1 MNIVR
6 RLFFAFATALC
17 CVAPSYAEDAPSSYP
32 NRPIRIIAPFP
43 PGTGIDIVA
52 RIVGEGLAQHYKQPV
67 VVENRAGAG
76 GNVGAEVAKNS
87 VADGYTLLVISLS
100 HVIGQTLYRDVK
112 YDLVRDF
119 VPLSI
124 VGSNPI
130 VLVVNRTVPVNSV
143 ADLIALAKGQPG
155 SLNFASTGNGTSP
168 HLSGEMFN
176 QLAGVKTTHVPYR
189 GGDALT
195 DLVAGRTQ
203 FMFATLPSAIAFIK
217 SGQLKA
223 LAVTTRE
230 RHPTLASVP
239 TMNETLPG
247 FDVPVWLG
255 IVVRAGTPQRIAS
268 NLHSALVSIL
278 KKPEIRD
285 KLHAQG
291 IDAQTNSQEEFKQL
305 IRSDIDKWEK
315 VIRASDTRIN

>member
-6 RLFFAFATALC
+6 SVFAVVATALFC
-17 CVAPSYAEDAPSSYP
+17 SILAYAADAPSYP

-43 PGTGIDIVA
+43 PGTGIDVVA
-52 RIVGEGLAQHYKQPV
+52 RIVGQGLSDHYKQPV
-67 VVENRAGAG
+67 VIENRSGAG
-76 GNVGAEVAKNS
+76 GNIGAEAAKNS
-87 VADGYTLLVISLS
+87 SADGYTLLVISLS
-100 HVIGQTLYRDVK
+100 HVIGRTLYRDLK

-119 VPLSI
+119 VPIST

-130 VLVVNRTVPVNSV
+130 VLVVNSKVAVNSV
-143 ADLIALAKGQPG
+143 AELIALAQSQPA
-155 SLNFASTGNGTSP
+155 SLNFSSTGNGTSP

-195 DLVAGRTQ
+195 DLIAGRTQ
-203 FMFATLPSAIAFIK
+203 FMFATLPSAITFIR

-230 RHPTLASVP
+230 RHPSLPNVP
-239 TMNETLPG
+239 TMDETVRG

-255 IVVRAGTPQRIAS
+255 IVVPAGTPPAVVS
-268 NLHSALVSIL
+268 DLHGSLVSVL
-278 KKPEIRD
+278 AKQEVRD
-285 KLHAQG
+285 KLRAQG
-291 IDAQTNSQEEFKQL
+291 IDATTSSPEVFGRL
-305 IRSDIDKWEK
+305 IRNDIDKWAK
-315 VIRASDTRIN
+315 VIRASNARAN

>member
-6 RLFFAFATALC
+6 RFFAVVAMALLC
-17 CVAPSYAEDAPSSYP
+17 PAHAYAEDPSSYP

-43 PGTGIDIVA
+43 PGTGIDVVA
-52 RIVGEGLAQHYKQPV
+52 RIVGHGLGDHYKQPV
-67 VVENRAGAG
+67 VIENRSGAG
-76 GNVGAEVAKNS
+76 GNIGAEAAKNS
-87 VADGYTLLVISLS
+87 AADGYTLLVISLS
-100 HVIGQTLYRDVK
+100 HVIGQTLYPDLK

-119 VPLSI
+119 VPIST

-130 VLVVNRTVPVNSV
+130 VLVVNSKLAVNSV
-143 ADLIALAKGQPG
+143 PELIALAKRQPG

-176 QLAGVKTTHVPYR
+176 QLAGVKATHVPYR

-203 FMFATLPSAIAFIK
+203 FMFATLPSAVSFIR

-230 RHPTLASVP
+230 RHPSLPDVP
-239 TMNETLPG
+239 AMNETVSG

-255 IVVRAGTPQRIAS
+255 IVVPAGTPAPIAT
-268 NLHSALVSIL
+268 NLHGALVSVL
-278 KKPEIRD
+278 AKEEVRD
-285 KLHAQG
+285 RLRSQG
-291 IDAQTNSQEEFKQL
+291 IDATTSSREDFDRL
-305 IRSDIDKWEK
+305 IRSDIEKWAK
-315 VIRASDTRIN
+315 VIRASDARVN